1 MNAVITYQDGRTAQ
15 VPPQVITAGNETC
28 ITIPRFA
35 LLDETI
41 ESVEL
46 DTGIFEGLYKDSGY
60 LFFSG
65 GINSGTTLTYF
76 KEREDAAYESD
87 FVFLP
92 CFGMRKNGVGEFAV
106 VTGMEMDFKIAVTVT
121 GGCYKMTPKFYLDG
135 DDPYDDI
142 QIKIYH
148 MPGATYNEM
157 ARLYQNYQAAKWGL
171 VPLADRVKNNPALKR
186 AAESIEVR
194 IRMGWKP
201 VPSPVKHQT
210 QETEPP
216 MKPVCTFQ
224 RAEDL
229 IDMCK
234 KQGIDKAEFC
244 LVGWNKSGHDGRF
257 PQMFPPEPDLGGAE
271 GLAHLIQKA
280 RFEGFSIV
288 CHDNYTDAY
297 ECAECW
303 DEEYVAK
310 EKSGR
315 LASRHYDNP
324 PLSGGQPFMTCPKR
338 SYERFLQNNMTKY
351 RELGFSGIHFID
363 VLSAVPPRKCYDPQH
378 PINHRDCRDYYL
390 KIMKASRA
398 NIGGMQSE
406 GPYDYI
412 AAQLDSI
419 LYVSMSP
426 VGKPNCPLADE
437 EIPFW
442 QLVYHGY
449 ILSNPSS
456 HTINYPI
463 KDKAAELRTIEYG
476 GRPLMYFYSR
486 FVDEEKS
493 DFKNW
498 MGETDLTLK
507 TDQQLTHGVSAL
519 KQAYK
524 DYEKLSYLQYAFMER
539 HEKLREGVYRTTYS
553 DGTAVTVDYNNNTH
567 CLTPPVRPNNSKK
580 ETLCG
585 GNRI

>member
-1 MNAVITYQDGRTAQ
+1 MNAIITFQNGEQ
-15 VPPQVITAGNETC
+15 KLITPKIYVSGNETC
-28 ITIPRFA
+28 VTLPRFQ
-35 LLDETI
+35 LLDESI
-41 ESVEL
+41 ECVEL
-46 DTGIFEGLYKDSGY
+46 DTGIFEADAKDCGY

-65 GINSGTTLTYF
+65 GINFGTSLTYF
-76 KEREDAAYESD
+76 KERDDAFFESE
-87 FVFLP
+87 FVFMS
-92 CFGMRKNGVGEFAV
+92 CFGMQKNGTGTFAI
-106 VTGMEMDFKIAVTVT
+106 VTGMESDFKVALQIKD
-121 GGCYKMTPKFYLDG
+121 GRYKMTPKFYLDG

-142 QIKIYH
+142 QMKIYH

-157 ARLYQNYQAAKWGL
+157 AHLYQRYQIEKWGL
-171 VPLADRVKNNPALKR
+171 LPLSERVKNNEALKK

-210 QETEPP
+210 SETEPP
-216 MKPVCTFQ
+216 MKVACDFQ
-224 RAEDL
+224 LAEDL
-229 IDMCK
+229 IDECK
-234 KQGIDKAEFC
+234 RQGVLKAEFC

-257 PQMFPPEPDLGGAE
+257 PQLFPPEPALGGTE
-271 GLAHLIQKA
+271 GLTHLIQKA
-280 RFEGFSIV
+280 RSEGFSIV
-288 CHDNYTDAY
+288 CHDNYTAAY
-297 ECAECW
+297 ECADCW
-303 DEEYVAK
+303 DEEFVAK
-310 EKSGR
+310 EKNGR
-315 LASRHYDNP
+315 LASRHYENP

-338 SYERFLQNNMTKY
+338 SYERFMPYNLPKY
-351 RELGFSGIHFID
+351 RDLGFSGLHFID
-363 VLSAVPPRKCYDPQH
+363 VLSAVPARKCYDPNH

-390 KIMKASRA
+390 KIMENSRA
-398 NIGGMQSE
+398 YIGGMQSE

-419 LYVSMSP
+419 LYVSMNP
-426 VGKPNCPLADE
+426 VLQNNCPIADE

-463 KDKAAELRTIEYG
+463 KDKAAKLKTIEYG

-507 TDQQLTHGVSAL
+507 PESRLKHGVSAL
-519 KQAYK
+519 KQAYD
-524 DYEKLSYLQYAFMER
+524 DYEALFRLQYAFMER
-539 HEKLREGVYRTTYS
+539 HEKLSEGVYRTTYS
-553 DGTAVTVDYNNNTH
+553 DGTAVVVDYNNETYQIDDPNCTK
-567 CLTPPVRPNNSKK
+567 PVH
-580 ETLCG
+580 
-585 GNRI
+585 